1 MKYSFLFQ
9 QYLYLKFHVWMQWID
24 YRLGFQNL
32 KKSYLENEIPDG
44 VSRRLWKPDL
54 VFVNALHRQNV
65 QKEADLS
72 YRIMIMMDK
81 NGSSTEAP
89 LDQFDEAKVYHSEK
103 TQIWMQT
110 VNILHFKCDFDLLY
124 FPFDTQTCAAEVRI
138 TNNE

>member
-1 MKYSFLFQ
+1 
-9 QYLYLKFHVWMQWID
+9 MQWID

-44 VSRRLWKPDL
+44 VSRKLWKPDL

-72 YRIMIMMDK
+72 YRIMLMMDK

-89 LDQFDEAKVYHSEK
+89 LGQFDEAKVYNSRKPKFGCKPSIFCISSVTLTYCIFHL
-103 TQIWMQT
+103 THRF
-110 VNILHFKCDFDLLY
+110 VLLK
-124 FPFDTQTCAAEVRI
+124 
-138 TNNE
+138 